1 MTIPNK
7 ESVEP
12 YNVLVDF
19 TTGEL
24 TSDEI
29 AEQFSHAIH
38 VEEIRANQCQIGLG
52 VFASTGAEAYR
63 RAVNTVE
70 AELAMLN
77 HTESSVLGAEV
88 YGSDGS
94 KVML

>member
-1 MTIPNK
+1 MTVPNK

-24 TSDEI
+24 TTDEI

-38 VEEIRANQCQIGLG
+38 VEEIGANKCQVGLG

-77 HTESSVLGAEV
+77 HTESSMLGVETYGPAE
-88 YGSDGS
+88 S